1 MENIMSVVESQYQKK
16 EIPVFRQ
23 GDTVKVHYKIV
34 EGESERTQI
43 FEGTVLRMR
52 GDGINKTITVRK
64 ISFGIG
70 IERIFLLNSPRI
82 ENIEIVKQGKVR
94 RSRLY
99 YLRGLSGKSAR
110 IEEKNVRQENSIHQ
124 GTVLAEKPVVS
135 VQKTEANN
143 EKIV

>member
-1 MENIMSVVESQYQKK
+1 MENIMDVVESQYQKK

-23 GDTVKVHYKIV
+23 GDTVRVHYKIV
-34 EGESERTQI
+34 EGESERTQV

-52 GDGINKTITVRK
+52 GAGISKTITVRK

-110 IEEKNVRQENSIHQ
+110 IEEKNVRQEISIPQ
-124 GTVLAEKPVVS
+124 EAVLTEKPAVS
-135 VQKTEANN
+135 E
-143 EKIV
+143 

>member
-1 MENIMSVVESQYQKK
+1 MENLVGFVESQYQKK

-23 GDTVKVHYKIV
+23 GDTVKIHYKIV

-52 GDGINKTITVRK
+52 GAGISKTITVRK
-64 ISFGIG
+64 ISFGVG

-110 IEEKNVRQENSIHQ
+110 IEEKNARQGSAAPQET
-124 GTVLAEKPVVS
+124 GLAEKPVVS
-135 VQKTEANN
+135 EA
-143 EKIV
+143 

>member
-52 GDGINKTITVRK
+52 GAGISKTITVRK

-70 IERIFLLNSPRI
+70 IERIFLRI
-82 ENIEIVKQGKVR
+82 
-94 RSRLY
+94 
-99 YLRGLSGKSAR
+99 LSM
-110 IEEKNVRQENSIHQ
+110 NH
-124 GTVLAEKPVVS
+124 
-135 VQKTEANN
+135 
-143 EKIV
+143 

>member
-1 MENIMSVVESQYQKK
+1 MENLMSVVESQYQKK
-16 EIPVFRQ
+16 EIPVFRP
-23 GDTVKVHYKIV
+23 GDSVKVHYKIV
-34 EGESERTQI
+34 EGDSERTQI
-43 FEGTVLRMR
+43 FEGTVLRKR
-52 GDGINKTITVRK
+52 GAGISKTITVRK

-110 IEEKNVRQENSIHQ
+110 IEEKNVRQGSSIPQ
-124 GTVLAEKPVVS
+124 ETVLAKKPAVS
-135 VQKTEANN
+135 EA
-143 EKIV
+143 

>member
-52 GDGINKTITVRK
+52 GAGISKTITVRK

-110 IEEKNVRQENSIHQ
+110 IEEKNVRQGISIPQ
-124 GTVLAEKPVVS
+124 ETVLTEKPAVS
-135 VQKTEANN
+135 VQN

>member
-1 MENIMSVVESQYQKK
+1 MENILSVVESQYRKK

-34 EGESERTQI
+34 EGDSERTQI
-43 FEGTVLRMR
+43 FEGTVLRIR
-52 GDGINKTITVRK
+52 GAGISKTITVRK

-110 IEEKNVRQENSIHQ
+110 IEEKNARQGNPIPQETIM
-124 GTVLAEKPVVS
+124 TEKPAAS

-143 EKIV
+143 D

>member
-52 GDGINKTITVRK
+52 GAGISKTITVRK

-110 IEEKNVRQENSIHQ
+110 IEEKNVRHGISIPQE
-124 GTVLAEKPVVS
+124 TVLAEKPAVS
-135 VQKTEANN
+135 VKISEANN
-143 EKIV
+143 D